1 MNGGDNIKGQEE
13 SNLFHNIELLI
24 TYTMKN
30 DVPSFVNVLQNLNP
44 AEVNF
49 YINETKYK
57 LMFFLINLISNL
69 QRNSKN

>member
-1 MNGGDNIKGQEE
+1 MKMNGGDNFKVQEE
-13 SNLFHNIELLI
+13 PNLFHNIELLI

-57 LMFFLINLISNL
+57 LVFFFN
-69 QRNSKN
+69 